1 VDTQVK
7 QIDELLPS
15 IVRQC
20 RLGDYGDAAGGLNRF
35 IAAVQSMQKS
45 AECAAVPKAVTD
57 KFNYS
62 LETVL
67 LMLQNK
73 DWVAVADV
81 IEYELIPLWQ
91 LVRNRFSSPM
101 RAA

>member
-15 IVRQC
+15 IVRHC
-20 RLGDYGDAAGGLNRF
+20 RLGDYGDAAGGLNRC
-35 IAAVQSMQKS
+35 ITAVQSMQKS
-45 AECAAVPKAVTD
+45 AEYAAVPKAGTD

-67 LMLQNK
+67 LMLQNR

-91 LVRNRFSSPM
+91 SLHR
-101 RAA
+101 